1 MKIQRINRS
10 KQRKQK
16 SFSVV
21 PQGWF
26 AAKPSVNTSRGD
38 NCERPLSPWLNISA
52 SSLVSGSVVAVL
64 LFLLSGCAVGPNY
77 RAPQTKAPAQWNES
91 LAGGETN
98 SAITTTEWWTNFNDS
113 ELDLLVGRAVLSN
126 LDLRIAQAR
135 MREARAQY
143 GIASADLW
151 PTVDGSSSYARQRQ
165 SQHQPVIGAVPLS
178 PDLFENNVYKAG
190 FDASWEIDVF
200 GGKRRAKE
208 AAGAQVSASEFGRRD
223 VLITLLGD
231 VARNYVDLR
240 GYQGRLAIA
249 LENIEAQERTL
260 AITRDR
266 FAKGLSSD
274 LDVQQASTVLATT
287 RAQVPT
293 LESSIQTAMHRLEV
307 LLGQQPGTLQAELT
321 QASPIPA
328 QPPVVPVGLPSEL
341 LLRRPDIRQ
350 AERQL
355 AAATA
360 NIGAAKADLFPK
372 FFLTGAAGFESVSAS
387 DWFTGGSKLWSVGP
401 TMQWRIFDA
410 GRIRGN
416 IKVQNARQEAALATY
431 EKTVLT
437 AFEEVE
443 NGLVLY
449 AKEQVR
455 RRSLQDAVVSSQ
467 KSLDT
472 ANKLYANGLTDF
484 LRVLDAERSLYQSQ
498 DSLVQSDRTI
508 SANLI
513 SLYKS
518 LGGGWEDVEPSALAV
533 AQNGSGAK

>member
-1 MKIQRINRS
+1 MKIQELKCAILLLP
-10 KQRKQK
+10 
-16 SFSVV
+16 F
-21 PQGWF
+21 
-26 AAKPSVNTSRGD
+26 
-38 NCERPLSPWLNISA
+38 
-52 SSLVSGSVVAVL
+52 
-64 LFLLSGCAVGPNY
+64 LFLPGCAVGPNY

-98 SAITTTEWWTNFNDS
+98 SSLTTIGWWTNFNDS
-113 ELDLLVGRAVLSN
+113 ELDSLVGRAVRSN

-135 MREARAQY
+135 VREARAQY
-143 GIASADLW
+143 GIASGDLW
-151 PTVDGSSSYARQRQ
+151 PTLDGSSSYARQRQ
-165 SQHQPVIGAVPLS
+165 SEHQPILGSFPLPS
-178 PDLFENNVYKAG
+178 NVFENDVYQAG

-200 GGKRRAKE
+200 GGKRRAKQ

-249 LENIEAQERTL
+249 HENIEAQEKTL

-287 RAQVPT
+287 RAEVPT
-293 LESSIQTAMHRLEV
+293 LESSIQTSMHRLEV
-307 LLGQQPGTLQAELT
+307 LLGQQPGSLLAELS
-321 QASPIPA
+321 QASQIPA

-360 NIGAAKADLFPK
+360 NIGLAKSDLFPK
-372 FFLTGAAGFESVSAS
+372 FFLTGAAGFQGVSAR
-387 DWFTGGSKLWSVGP
+387 DWFTSGSQFWSVGP

-410 GRIRGN
+410 GRIRSN
-416 IKVQNARQEAALATY
+416 IKVQNARQEEALAVY

-437 AFEEVE
+437 AFEDVE

-449 AKEQVR
+449 AKEQMR
-455 RRSLQDAVVSSQ
+455 RRHLEDAVASSQ

-498 DSLVQSDRTI
+498 DALVQSDRTI

-518 LGGGWEDVEPSALAV
+518 LGGGWEDEGGGRNELVSQSNLTPSALAA
-533 AQNGSGAK
+533 AQNVSGTK

>member
-1 MKIQRINRS
+1 MNFKN
-10 KQRKQK
+10 
-16 SFSVV
+16 FS
-21 PQGWF
+21 G
-26 AAKPSVNTSRGD
+26 
-38 NCERPLSPWLNISA
+38 
-52 SSLVSGSVVAVL
+52 L
-64 LFLLSGCAVGPNY
+64 LMTGLLLAGCAVGPDY
-77 RAPQTKAPAQWNES
+77 HRPQTKAPTQWTEP

-98 SAITTTEWWTNFNDS
+98 SAMSAADWWKNFHDS
-113 ELDLLVGRAVLSN
+113 ELDSLIDRAVRSN

-135 MREARAQY
+135 VSQARAQY

-151 PTVDGSSSYARQRQ
+151 PTIDGSGSYSRQLQ
-165 SQHQPVIGAVPLS
+165 SEHQPILGSLPLPPGVP
-178 PDLFENNVYKAG
+178 FENNVYQAG
-190 FDASWEIDVF
+190 FDAAWELDVF

-208 AAGAQVSASEFGRRD
+208 AAGAQVLASEFGRRD

-231 VARNYVDLR
+231 VARSYVDLR
-240 GYQGRLAIA
+240 GYQGLLAIA
-249 LENIEAQERTL
+249 QENIGAQEKVV

-274 LDVQQASTVLATT
+274 LDVQQASTLLSTT
-287 RAQVPT
+287 RAAVPM
-293 LESSIQTAMHRLEV
+293 LESSIQTAVHRLEV
-307 LLGQQPGTLQAELT
+307 LLGEQPGTLQAQLIE
-321 QASPIPA
+321 ASPIPA
-328 QPPVVPVGLPSEL
+328 QPPLVPVGLPSEL

-360 NIGAAKADLFPK
+360 NIGVAKADLFPK
-372 FFLTGAAGFESVSAS
+372 FFLTGAAGFQSVSAS
-387 DWFTGGSKLWSVGP
+387 DWFTGGSKFWSVGP

-410 GRIRGN
+410 GRIRAN
-416 IKVQNARQEAALATY
+416 IKVQTALQEEALASY

-484 LRVLDAERSLYQSQ
+484 LRVLDAERSLYQAQ
-498 DSLVQSDRTI
+498 NDLVQSDRTI

-518 LGGGWEDVEPSALAV
+518 LGGGWESSEPPALA
-533 AQNGSGAK
+533 NK

>member
-1 MKIQRINRS
+1 MKIQEIDRS

-16 SFSVV
+16 PFSLVL
-21 PQGWF
+21 QGWF
-26 AAKPSVNTSRGD
+26 AAKASVNTSGGD
-38 NCERPLSPWLNISA
+38 NCERPLSSWLHIFA
-52 SSLVSGSVVAVL
+52 SSVACYSVIGVL
-64 LFLLSGCAVGPNY
+64 LFLSGCAVGPNY
-77 RAPQTKAPAQWNES
+77 RAPQTKAPAQWNQS

-113 ELDLLVGRAVLSN
+113 GLDSLVARAVRSN

-135 MREARAQY
+135 VREARAQY

-151 PTVDGSSSYARQRQ
+151 PTVDGSSSYARERQ
-165 SQHQPVIGAVPLS
+165 SRHQPVLGAFPIPKNV
-178 PDLFENNVYKAG
+178 FENDVYQAG

-223 VLITLLGD
+223 ALITLLGD
-231 VARNYVDLR
+231 VARNYVELR

-249 LENIEAQERTL
+249 NENIEAQERAL

-274 LDVQQASTVLATT
+274 LDVQQASTILATT
-287 RAQVPT
+287 RAEVPT
-293 LESSIQTAMHRLEV
+293 LESSIEKSIHRLEV
-307 LLGQQPGTLQAELT
+307 LLGEQPGTLQAELSEL
-321 QASPIPA
+321 SPIPA
-328 QPPVVPVGLPSEL
+328 QPPVVPVGLRSEL

-360 NIGAAKADLFPK
+360 NIGVAKADLFPK
-372 FFLTGAAGFESVSAS
+372 FFLTGAAGLQSVNAS
-387 DWFTGGSKLWSVGP
+387 DWFTSGSQFWSVGP

-410 GRIRGN
+410 GRIRSN
-416 IKVQNARQEAALATY
+416 IKLQNARQEEALAIY
-431 EKTVLT
+431 ERTVLT

-533 AQNGSGAK
+533 AQNGPGTK

>member
-1 MKIQRINRS
+1 MKIQNLPII
-10 KQRKQK
+10 
-16 SFSVV
+16 
-21 PQGWF
+21 W
-26 AAKPSVNTSRGD
+26 A
-38 NCERPLSPWLNISA
+38 LS
-52 SSLVSGSVVAVL
+52 
-64 LFLLSGCAVGPNY
+64 LLSSCAVGPNY
-77 RAPQTKAPAQWNES
+77 RAHQSKAPAQWKES

-98 SAITTTEWWTNFNDS
+98 SSAATTEWWKNFNDS
-113 ELDLLVGRAVLSN
+113 ELDSLVGRAVRSN
-126 LDLRIAQAR
+126 LDLRIAEAR
-135 MREARAQY
+135 VREARAQY

-178 PDLFENNVYKAG
+178 PDLFENNVYQAG
-190 FDASWEIDVF
+190 FDSSWEIDVF

-249 LENIEAQERTL
+249 LENIEAQEKTL

-274 LDVQQASTVLATT
+274 LDVQQASTILATT
-287 RAQVPT
+287 RAEVPT
-293 LESSIQTAMHRLEV
+293 LESSIQTSMHRLEV

-455 RRSLQDAVVSSQ
+455 RRSLLDAVVSSQ

-518 LGGGWEDVEPSALAV
+518 LGGGWEDMERSALAV
-533 AQNGSGAK
+533 AQNVPGTK

>member
-1 MKIQRINRS
+1 MK
-10 KQRKQK
+10 
-16 SFSVV
+16 
-21 PQGWF
+21 
-26 AAKPSVNTSRGD
+26 AL
-38 NCERPLSPWLNISA
+38 LSL
-52 SSLVSGSVVAVL
+52 SLLAVL
-64 LFLLSGCAVGPNY
+64 LGGCMVGPDYHQPKLN
-77 RAPQTKAPAQWNES
+77 APPQWTES
-91 LAGGETN
+91 MAGGETN
-98 SAITTTEWWTNFNDS
+98 AAMATADWWKNFHDS
-113 ELDLLVGRAVLSN
+113 ELDSLIDLAVRSN
-126 LDLRIAQAR
+126 LDLRMAQAR
-135 MREARAQY
+135 VREARAQY

-151 PTVDGSSSYARQRQ
+151 PTLDGSSSYARQRQ
-165 SQHQPVIGAVPLS
+165 SEHQPILGSLPLPPGVP
-178 PDLFENNVYKAG
+178 FENDVYQAG
-190 FDASWEIDVF
+190 FDAAWEIDVF

-249 LENIEAQERTL
+249 HENIEAQEKVL

-266 FAKGLSSD
+266 FEKGLSSD

-287 RAQVPT
+287 RAEVPT
-293 LESSIQTAMHRLEV
+293 LESSIQTSTHRLEV
-307 LLGQQPGTLQAELT
+307 LMGQQPGSLQTELS

-328 QPPVVPVGLPSEL
+328 QPPIVPVGLPSEL

-360 NIGAAKADLFPK
+360 NIGVAKADLFPK
-372 FFLTGAAGFESVSAS
+372 FFLTGAAGLQSVNTS
-387 DWFTGGSKLWSVGP
+387 DWFDSGSRFWSVGP

-410 GRIRGN
+410 GRIRSN
-416 IKVQNARQEAALATY
+416 IKVQTARQDEALASY
-431 EKTVLT
+431 EQTVLT
-437 AFEEVE
+437 GFEEVE

-455 RRSLQDAVVSSQ
+455 RRSLQDAVASSQ

-472 ANKLYANGLTDF
+472 ANQLYANGLTDF
-484 LRVLDAERSLYQSQ
+484 LRVLDAERSLYQAQ
-498 DSLVQSDRTI
+498 DALVQSDRTI

-518 LGGGWEDVEPSALAV
+518 LGGGWETLEQSAALAMT
-533 AQNGSGAK
+533 QNSAGTK